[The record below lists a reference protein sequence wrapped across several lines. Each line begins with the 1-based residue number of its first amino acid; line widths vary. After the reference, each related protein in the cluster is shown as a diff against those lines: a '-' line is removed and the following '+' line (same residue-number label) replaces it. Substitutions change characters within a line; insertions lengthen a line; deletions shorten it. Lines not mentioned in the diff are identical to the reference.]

1 MGYPEVAD
9 PQGCLPRFVA
19 SIVLPLTTVLGLL
32 MCLWNE
38 LDLRLAG
45 LGECKRSRGRPRIRR
60 VENFAMLVVEEMPY
74 ERLFQAVV
82 DVSRVSS
89 FSPQAVPN
97 LILF

>member
-89 FSPQAVPN
+89 FSSQAVPN